1 MFENPDIEFAPK
13 ILAGLHLVSTPTATH
28 YLLTRGYKNV
38 YMIDIPPQA
47 LGNGQVMVG
56 RARTLRFL
64 PLREDLIKQQYAEEH
79 DGQRPHLD
87 AIESIRPGEVLVVDA
102 CSCTKAGVVGDMYTR
117 RVLELGGKG
126 IVIDGCARDLS
137 TIRQIG
143 LPLFCRGTYGAGV
156 SRALM
161 SVDYQ
166 VPIHVGGVPVLP
178 GDLLLGDADGIVV
191 VFLSEVENLAA
202 YGIEHEVCERFTR
215 SKLEEGY
222 SMSEAYPPRGPM
234 RAAYLEW
241 RKSQPEYAQYPFAF
255 KED

>member
-1 MFENPDIEFAPK
+1 MFKNPDVAFAPE
-13 ILAGLHLVSTPTATH
+13 ILEGLHLVSTPTATH
-28 YLLTRGYKNV
+28 YLLTRGYKNA
-38 YMIDIPPQA
+38 YMIDIPAQA
-47 LGNGQVMVG
+47 LSDGQVMVG

-64 PLREDLIKQQYAEEH
+64 PLREDLIKQQYAEENS
-79 DGQRPHLD
+79 GQRPHLD
-87 AIESIRPGEVLVVDA
+87 AVESIRPGEVLVVDA
-102 CSCTKAGVVGDMYTR
+102 CSSYGAGVVGDMYTR

-143 LPLFCRGTYGAGV
+143 LPLFCRGIHGAGV

-178 GDLLLGDADGIVV
+178 GDVLLGDADGIVV
-191 VFLSEVENLAA
+191 VPLSEVENLAA

-215 SKLEEGY
+215 IKVEQGHSLLET
-222 SMSEAYPPRGPM
+222 YPPRGPM
-234 RAAYLEW
+234 RTAYLEW